1 MTTIVPFAGSSNVP
15 AFVKAAQPGNLA
27 DISIGLGFPVVSIKG
42 KVFTLKEGDDSK
54 LITKPGTDEPASSLE
69 VVILDVG
76 PSADL
81 KFNSRIFYAKGFEEG
96 SNAKPDCYSNDGVE
110 PGADAQNKQA
120 EKCAL
125 CKHNAKG
132 SGSTGVG
139 KACRSSKRM
148 AIATPDNLDNPMLL
162 RVPGDS
168 LMAFSDYIKWM
179 KKSGVSDTAH
189 VVTKIGFDYSVAHPA
204 LTFKGLG
211 WATQDPAE
219 AKATDTVGYITGK
232 KAMPTPE
239 VEVEEPFETP
249 APAFVKKEEPAKV
262 EAPKKAKPAP
272 VVEEDDDLPSEP
284 KVKTEVKVEAAP
296 KSAVP
301 KADPVTVADDDL
313 DAALDDLDF
322 DA

>member
-42 KVFTLKEGDDSK
+42 KVFTLKDGDDSK

-272 VVEEDDDLPSEP
+272 VVEDDDLPSEP

-301 KADPVTVADDDL
+301 KADPVTVVDDDL
-313 DAALDDLDF
+313 DAALDDFDF